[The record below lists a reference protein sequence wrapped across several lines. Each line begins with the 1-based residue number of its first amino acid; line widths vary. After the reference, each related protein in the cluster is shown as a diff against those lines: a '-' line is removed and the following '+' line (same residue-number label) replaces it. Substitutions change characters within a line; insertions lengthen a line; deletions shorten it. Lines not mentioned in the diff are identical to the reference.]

1 VQSITESRIHTAIGV
16 PLKEPVF
23 ILAAPH
29 SLGSLLSAVLGQH
42 PEVYATPGLH
52 LHGGAIVCESIA
64 IARNERLSQMHSL
77 LRTIAHLYSAEQTVE
92 SIEMARRWLRRRDH
106 LPSDQVH
113 REICQKAAPRVLVER
128 CPVYAGATTILPFMG
143 EAFPDARFVYLV
155 RHPFAQGRAT
165 LGDLQSAKKLIRD
178 HRQNDVQ
185 TPELDPQFAWF
196 ETQIAI
202 LDFLDALPKER
213 QSHLRVED
221 LVAEPSEVLGDL
233 CSWLGLAWSS
243 DILSAMLAF
252 ENSPFYGPGPIN
264 APSGYDPILRT
275 LSPWLP
281 LPAEP
286 PLEGE
291 LPWRKKIGLAPQTLE
306 LAQALGYESAPSHDS
321 QGDSSSTSNPAE
333 QSDG

>member
-1 VQSITESRIHTAIGV
+1 VQSITESRIPSAIGV
-16 PLKEPVF
+16 PLREPVF

-29 SLGSLLSAVLGQH
+29 SLSSLLGAVLGQH

-52 LHGGAIVCESIA
+52 LHGGALVCDSIA
-64 IARNERLSQMHSL
+64 IARNERPSQMHSL
-77 LRTIAHLYSAEQTVE
+77 LRTIAHLYSSEQTVE

-106 LPSDQVH
+106 LPSSQVH

-128 CPVYAGATTILPFMG
+128 CPVHADATTILSSIG
-143 EAFPDARFVYLV
+143 GAFPDARFVYLV
-155 RHPFAQGRAT
+155 RHPFAQGKAT

-178 HRQNDVQ
+178 HRQNETQ
-185 TPELDPQFAWF
+185 TAELDPQFAWF

-202 LDFLDALPKER
+202 LEFLDAMPKES
-213 QSHLRVED
+213 QWHLRVED
-221 LVAEPSEVLGDL
+221 LAAEPTAVLGDL

-252 ENSPFYGPGPIN
+252 ENSPFYGPGPVN

-291 LPWRKKIGLAPQTLE
+291 LPWRKKTGLVPQTLK
-306 LAQALGYESAPSHDS
+306 LAQALGY
-321 QGDSSSTSNPAE
+321 GSS
-333 QSDG
+333 

>member
-1 VQSITESRIHTAIGV
+1 MR
-16 PLKEPVF
+16 EPVF
-23 ILAAPH
+23 ILAGPH
-29 SLGSLLSAVLGQH
+29 SLGSLLSARRGQH
-42 PEVYATPGLH
+42 PEVYAAPGLH
-52 LHGGAIVCESIA
+52 LHGGAIVCELIA
-64 IARNERLSQMHSL
+64 IARNERLSQMHGL
-77 LRTIAHLYSAEQTVE
+77 LRTIAPLYSAEQTVE

-106 LPSDQVH
+106 LPSDEVH
-113 REICQKAAPRVLVER
+113 REICQEAAPRVVVER
-128 CPVYAGATTILPFMG
+128 WPVHAGATRLLPFMG

-196 ETQIAI
+196 ETQLAI
-202 LDFLDALPKER
+202 LEFLDALPKER

-233 CSWLGLAWSS
+233 CSWLGLASSS

-252 ENSPFYGPGPIN
+252 ENSAFYGPGPIN
-264 APSGYDPILRT
+264 SSSGYDPILRT

-286 PLEGE
+286 PLEAE
-291 LPWRKKIGLAPQTLE
+291 LPCSQKTGLAPQTLE
-306 LAQALGYESAPSHDS
+306 LAQALGYGSALDS
-321 QGDSSSTSNPAE
+321 DT
-333 QSDG
+333 

>member
-1 VQSITESRIHTAIGV
+1 VR
-16 PLKEPVF
+16 EPVF

-29 SLGSLLSAVLGQH
+29 SLSSLLSAVLGQH

-52 LHGGAIVCESIA
+52 LHGGALVCDSIA
-64 IARNERLSQMHSL
+64 FARNEQPSQMHSL
-77 LRTIAHLYSAEQTVE
+77 LRTIAHLYSSEQTVE

-113 REICQKAAPRVLVER
+113 REICQKAAPRALIER
-128 CPVYAGATTILPFMG
+128 CPVRAGATAILQFMG
-143 EAFPDARFVYLV
+143 GAFPDARFVYLV

-165 LGDLQSAKKLIRD
+165 LSDLQSAKKLIRD
-178 HRQNDVQ
+178 HRQNDAQ
-185 TPELDPQFAWF
+185 TSELDPQFAWF

-202 LDFLDALPKER
+202 LEFLDAMPKER
-213 QSHLRVED
+213 QWHLRVED
-221 LVAEPSEVLGDL
+221 LAAEPAAVLGDL

-281 LPAEP
+281 LPVEP

-291 LPWRKKIGLAPQTLE
+291 LPWRKKTGLAPQTLK
-306 LAQALGYESAPSHDS
+306 LAQALGYDSAPTDDS
-321 QGDSSSTSNPAE
+321 QGPSSSSSNPATR
-333 QSDG
+333 SDEVLE